1 MRDKE
6 ADVEPPVAYSTSRA
20 SAPSSRTAADVGP
33 SGAGGALGAALVRA
47 GILPPNPLLPRLC
60 CTPAAMPE
68 PAVLV
73 FVRRVATAFQRAGGH
88 DANCFPS
95 LRILAARPGLVRAS
109 VRIRSENLNRLG
121 TLHGGAICSLTD
133 TLGSLALASRGLY
146 STGVSTDIK

>member
-1 MRDKE
+1 
-6 ADVEPPVAYSTSRA
+6 
-20 SAPSSRTAADVGP
+20 
-33 SGAGGALGAALVRA
+33 
-47 GILPPNPLLPRLC
+47 
-60 CTPAAMPE
+60 MPE